1 MSKIKTGHVKQLIKN
16 YVDTKIGK
24 VIGPS
29 ETRAV
34 WFSRDD
40 IMEALN
46 SPVHGIIPN
55 GLRFYFGAYE
65 SFKTGR
71 PPKYK
76 DDQNKITLAIVPT
89 TGRLDNAGNV
99 IMHPYRDYPEEVLP
113 FDLLDDPGAKPGYEK
128 DVQFLAEVNDGQI
141 CPPPPVLS

>member
-1 MSKIKTGHVKQLIKN
+1 MSKIKTGPAKKLIKN
-16 YVDTKIGK
+16 YVDTKIGN

-40 IMEALN
+40 ILDALN

-65 SFKTGR
+65 TFKSGR
-71 PPKYK
+71 PPKYR
-76 DDQNKITLAIVPT
+76 DDQNKITLVIVPT
-89 TGRLDNAGNV
+89 TRKVDNAGNV
-99 IMHPYRDYPEEVLP
+99 ILHPYRDSPPEVLP
-113 FDLLDDPGAKPGYEK
+113 FDLLEDPKADPDYGDEK
-128 DVQFLAEVNDGQI
+128 ILAEVNDGQI
-141 CPPPPVLS
+141 CPPPPVLI